1 MNLPTAAM
9 ADEANTNRKKEH
21 SLLVPYQG
29 KKGEYVI
36 KSMKKRMKCLLPT
49 EIVTKI
55 TYVGN
60 KLMFFVHN
68 HDIIYQ
74 GRCPEIGCDDH
85 YLGQTGRRIPERV
98 LDHAERDQNSYLFK
112 HSVESGH
119 TVQEGQKSNIR
130 KRKIAE
136 ALLTKGTLIQI

>member
-1 MNLPTAAM
+1 
-9 ADEANTNRKKEH
+9 
-21 SLLVPYQG
+21 
-29 KKGEYVI
+29 
-36 KSMKKRMKCLLPT
+36 
-49 EIVTKI
+49 
-55 TYVGN
+55 
-60 KLMFFVHN
+60 MFFVHN

-130 KRKIAE
+130 KRKITE